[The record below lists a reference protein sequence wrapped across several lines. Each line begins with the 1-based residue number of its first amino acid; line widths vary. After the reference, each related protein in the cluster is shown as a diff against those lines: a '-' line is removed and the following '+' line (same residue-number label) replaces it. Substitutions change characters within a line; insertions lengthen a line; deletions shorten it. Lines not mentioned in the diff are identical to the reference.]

1 MNNLRKIFIAALM
14 MPLCM
19 VAGSG
24 NPLNIGKDGENGND
38 ADKPYLLREVPGIN
52 SDMRPQI
59 VGESDFDLTGER
71 LAGIRGPREGATASS
86 PWDVLR
92 RGIQYLPED
101 VKLRALQHFEQIDHK
116 GHATIDDAVALADR
130 YIYGDAVE
138 KRIQA
143 SYALLDPYTQ
153 ALLDASNR
161 SAQKQHN
168 TDKDQKN

>member
-1 MNNLRKIFIAALM
+1 MNNTWKIFLVAAIM

-19 VAGSG
+19 IAVHDSG
-24 NPLNIGKDGENGND
+24 EMNENNAEKLSLVRD
-38 ADKPYLLREVPGIN
+38 VPGIN
-52 SDMRPQI
+52 SDMRPQM
-59 VGESDFDLTGER
+59 VENDFDLTGER
-71 LAGIRGPREGATASS
+71 LAGIRGPRHGAISPCS

-92 RGIQYLPED
+92 SRIQYLPED

-130 YIYGDAVE
+130 YRYGDTVE

-153 ALLDASNR
+153 AFLDAKKQ
-161 SAQKQHN
+161 SAQKQNQNN
-168 TDKDQKN
+168 TSEDQKH